1 MKKEKLYTKY
11 KFNLNEL
18 EILCSICKL
27 TPDKLADKLDNSSYE
42 ERKAL
47 YQTITLM
54 KSIMQNYKK

>member
-27 TPDKLADKLDNSSYE
+27 TPDKLADKLDSLSYNE
-42 ERKAL
+42 KKAL
-47 YQTITLM
+47 YQMISLVN
-54 KSIMQNYKK
+54 SIKNGKM